1 MGHGLIQ
8 VSPYRSAIRSICQLH
23 AKHPSVE
30 PYQVAVATTALEHP
44 APLDVLLNS
53 AWIRN
58 HLYMIGSDL
67 LRLRFY
73 QKLSH
78 LIEFGGGPLIKSI
91 VFDLSAF
98 IRRELA
104 PARPHTSSNTSA
116 EELRE
121 LLFTGTDMAALKAS
135 VNISD
140 FRWLYITV
148 GYMLLSNSTG
158 TTEEVSDRI
167 IEAYIRSRNA
177 PYLRTT
183 VSEKRGDV
191 AKIIVLAREFYLEV
205 PINADKIYQPKERY
219 ITLYDTKG
227 YRVKLPPLPRL
238 YNKENLVKSLIHKEL
253 YRAWLS
259 PNHELASRLQQSG
272 IDLAGAATRD
282 TLKHDLSFLDGL
294 GDLYLARES
303 SKFLY
308 KFGGA
313 PAAQANDRFGTRT
326 YNRLRKVLGT
336 NTLLSKLA
344 VAYELHEGLG
354 DDAVATLLHESYV
367 PNIGSWDDPNC
378 DNDTRRY
385 EQEFIADYFE
395 QYVGALFLE
404 SPDKAHAWVSKIY
417 ENVLQVIIDVHR
429 VTVRDRK
436 KFAHSYDYR
445 AWSSDVIGRNIWH

>member
-1 MGHGLIQ
+1 MCAT
-8 VSPYRSAIRSICQLH
+8 RFH
-23 AKHPSVE
+23 ANRPSVD
-30 PYQVAVATTALEHP
+30 PYQAAVATTALEHP
-44 APLDVLLNS
+44 APLDVLLNT

-67 LRLRFY
+67 IRLRFY

-78 LIEFGGGPLIKSI
+78 LIEHGGGPLIKNL

-104 PARPHTSSNTSA
+104 PASPHAGGNTSA
-116 EELRE
+116 KELRE
-121 LLFTGTDMAALKAS
+121 LLFAGTDLVALRAS
-135 VNISD
+135 ANISD

-158 TTEEVSDRI
+158 ITEQVSDRI
-167 IEAYIRSRNA
+167 IEVYIKSRNA

-191 AKIIVLAREFYLEV
+191 AKIKVLAKKFYLEV
-205 PINADKIYQPKERY
+205 PINTDRIYQPKERY
-219 ITLYDTKG
+219 ISLYETKG
-227 YRVKLPPLPRL
+227 YRVKLPPLPKL
-238 YNKENLVKSLIHKEL
+238 ANKENLVKSLIHKEL
-253 YRAWLS
+253 CRAWLN
-259 PNHELASRLQQSG
+259 PTHELASRLHQLG
-272 IDLAGAATRD
+272 IDPSCAATRD

-308 KFGGA
+308 KFSAVA
-313 PAAQANDRFGTRT
+313 PAAPANDRFGTRT
-326 YNRLRKVLGT
+326 YNRIRKVLGT

-367 PNIGSWDDPNC
+367 PNIGLWGDPTC
-378 DNDTRRY
+378 DNDTKRY

-404 SPDKAHAWVSKIY
+404 LPDKAHAWVLKIY
-417 ENVLQVIIDVHR
+417 GNVLQVIIDVHR
-429 VTVRDRK
+429 VTGRDRK

-445 AWSSDVIGRNIWH
+445 AWSVDIIGRNIWH